1 MDAQEVIHQVQLSLT
16 TKFPNVPFYRADQ
29 HETEQPRIEY
39 RLVSVDF
46 TRERSDRFVRM
57 YTLEIRYILKTGE
70 SPDYQTESLFEA
82 LETIGHEDTLCR
94 ASELRWDTDDGI
106 PRMRVNYPVRTVKP
120 PLPGVLMGEL
130 DQHLRAV
137 PQR

>member
-16 TKFPNVPFYRADQ
+16 TKFPDVPFYRADQ

-57 YTLEIRYILKTGE
+57 YTLEIRYIPKTGE
-70 SPDYQTESLFEA
+70 SPDHHTESLFEA
-82 LETIGHEDTLCR
+82 LETIGSDNTLCR

-120 PLPGVLMGEL
+120 PLPGILMGEL
-130 DQHLRAV
+130 DQHLRSV